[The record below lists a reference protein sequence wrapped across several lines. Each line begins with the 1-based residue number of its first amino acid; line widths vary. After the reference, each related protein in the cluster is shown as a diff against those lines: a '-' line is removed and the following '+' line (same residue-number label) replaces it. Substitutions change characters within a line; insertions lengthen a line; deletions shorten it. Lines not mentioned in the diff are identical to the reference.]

1 MGCVGHRTV
10 AVVFGIFVVTFE
22 RVRARLYCYGS
33 KRLTQRSHL
42 TFISSF
48 GSPNSKDSL
57 AGSAFPPY
65 VLKASAMNMVG
76 LPSEV

>member
-1 MGCVGHRTV
+1 MGCVGHRTF
-10 AVVFGIFVVTFE
+10 AFVFGIFVVMFE

-33 KRLTQRSHL
+33 EALHKGRIPR
-42 TFISSF
+42 TFRASAHPIARTH
-48 GSPNSKDSL
+48 SPEVLS
-57 AGSAFPPY
+57 PY